1 METSAIIDLW
11 RDVMFNIRRKNFSK
25 LDILLIL
32 SFLAL
37 VGLGLLTLYSATLSL
52 DHVSL
57 KSQVIATFI
66 GFALIIL
73 LLFIDYEFLK
83 KASKYLYILGVFLMI
98 LVNLFGTGAE
108 TWGSDNW
115 LVIGPISFQPSEFMK
130 IFLILGLAWYIDKNY
145 SKFNEPLTFIKI
157 AIFAL
162 LPVVLILKE
171 DFGTALAT
179 VGILIAMFFAAGIS
193 WRYIALAAGSVI
205 VALPIIY
212 ANLDGY
218 QKDRILDFL
227 DPSRDIAGSGLQ
239 AMQGKIAIG
248 SGMLTGRGL
257 FKGVQ
262 NQNNFIPEKHTDYIF
277 PVLAE
282 ELGFIGVALTL
293 FLYTLCLLRILD
305 TGKKAKD
312 IYGTMVC
319 MGVFGLFLVHI
330 FENIGMTVGVMPV
343 TGIPLPFF
351 SFGGTSQ
358 LVNLIAIG
366 LVLHVRIEKS
376 ELEFSNF

>member
-1 METSAIIDLW
+1 
-11 RDVMFNIRRKNFSK
+11 MFNIRRKNFSK

-193 WRYIALAAGSVI
+193 WRYIALAAGNII

>member
-1 METSAIIDLW
+1 M
-11 RDVMFNIRRKNFSK
+11 
-25 LDILLIL
+25 
-32 SFLAL
+32 
-37 VGLGLLTLYSATLSL
+37 
-52 DHVSL
+52 
-57 KSQVIATFI
+57 
-66 GFALIIL
+66 
-73 LLFIDYEFLK
+73 LFR
-83 KASKYLYILGVFLMI
+83 S
-98 LVNLFGTGAE
+98 
-108 TWGSDNW
+108 
-115 LVIGPISFQPSEFMK
+115 
-130 IFLILGLAWYIDKNY
+130 
-145 SKFNEPLTFIKI
+145 
-157 AIFAL
+157 
-162 LPVVLILKE
+162 
-171 DFGTALAT
+171 
-179 VGILIAMFFAAGIS
+179 
-193 WRYIALAAGSVI
+193 RYIALAVVSVI
-205 VALPIIY
+205 VALPIVY
-212 ANLDGY
+212 TNLDGY

-262 NQNNFIPEKHTDYIF
+262 TQNNFIPEKHTDYIF

-293 FLYTLCLLRILD
+293 CLYTLCLLRILD

-312 IYGTMVC
+312 VYGTMIC

-366 LVLHVRIEKS
+366 LVLHVRIEKN

>member
-1 METSAIIDLW
+1 
-11 RDVMFNIRRKNFSK
+11 MFNIRRKNFSK

-32 SFLAL
+32 SFLSL
-37 VGLGLLTLYSATLSL
+37 VGLGLLILYSASLSL

-57 KSQVIATFI
+57 KSQVIATLI

-73 LLFIDYEFLK
+73 LLFVDYDFLK
-83 KASKYLYILGVFLMI
+83 KASKYLYILGIFLMI
-98 LVNLFGTGAE
+98 LVNFFGTGAE

-130 IFLILGLAWYIDKNY
+130 IFLILGLAWYIDKNH
-145 SKFNEPLTFIKI
+145 SKFNEPLTFIKL
-157 AIFAL
+157 AAFAL
-162 LPVVLILKE
+162 LPVILILKE

-179 VGILIAMFFAAGIS
+179 VGILIAMFFTAGIS
-193 WRYIALAAGSVI
+193 WRYIALAVVSVI
-205 VALPIIY
+205 VALPIVY
-212 ANLDGY
+212 TNLDGY

-262 NQNNFIPEKHTDYIF
+262 TQNNFIPEKHTDYIF

-293 FLYTLCLLRILD
+293 CLYTLCLLRILD

-312 IYGTMVC
+312 VYGTMIC

-366 LVLHVRIEKS
+366 LVLHVRIEKN

>member
-1 METSAIIDLW
+1 
-11 RDVMFNIRRKNFSK
+11 
-25 LDILLIL
+25 
-32 SFLAL
+32 
-37 VGLGLLTLYSATLSL
+37 
-52 DHVSL
+52 
-57 KSQVIATFI
+57 
-66 GFALIIL
+66 
-73 LLFIDYEFLK
+73 
-83 KASKYLYILGVFLMI
+83 
-98 LVNLFGTGAE
+98 
-108 TWGSDNW
+108 
-115 LVIGPISFQPSEFMK
+115 
-130 IFLILGLAWYIDKNY
+130 
-145 SKFNEPLTFIKI
+145 
-157 AIFAL
+157 
-162 LPVVLILKE
+162 
-171 DFGTALAT
+171 GTALAT

-218 QKDRILDFL
+218 QKDRILDVL

-262 NQNNFIPEKHTDYIF
+262 NQNNFIPEKHTDYIL

-305 TGKKAKD
+305 TGNKAKD

-330 FENIGMTVGVMPV
+330 FENIGMTVGV
-343 TGIPLPFF
+343 
-351 SFGGTSQ
+351 
-358 LVNLIAIG
+358 
-366 LVLHVRIEKS
+366 
-376 ELEFSNF
+376 

>member
-1 METSAIIDLW
+1 
-11 RDVMFNIRRKNFSK
+11 MFNIKRKNFSK

-32 SFLAL
+32 SFLSL
-37 VGLGLLTLYSATLSL
+37 VGLGLITLYSATLSL
-52 DHVSL
+52 DYVSL
-57 KSQVIATFI
+57 RSQIIATMI
-66 GFALIIL
+66 GFSLIVIL
-73 LLFIDYEFLK
+73 LFLDYDFLK
-83 KASKYLYILGVFLMI
+83 KSSKYLYLLGVFLMI
-98 LVNLFGTGAE
+98 LVNFFGTGAD

-115 LVIGPISFQPSEFMK
+115 LVLGPIRFQPSEFMK
-130 IFLILGLAWYIDKNY
+130 IFLILGLAWYIDKNH

-157 AIFAL
+157 AAFAL

-179 VGILIAMFFAAGIS
+179 VGIVIAMFFAAGIS
-193 WRYIALAAGSVI
+193 WTYIGLAITSVI

-239 AMQGKIAIG
+239 AMQGKIAVG

-262 NQNNFIPEKHTDYIF
+262 TQNDFIPEKHTDYIF

-282 ELGFIGVALTL
+282 ELGFIGVSLVL

-305 TGKKAKD
+305 AGRKAKD
-312 IYGTMVC
+312 VYGKMVC
-319 MGVFGLFLVHI
+319 LGVFGLLFVHI

-366 LVLHVRIEKS
+366 LVLHVRIERN
-376 ELEFSNF
+376 ELEFSTYK